1 MQSPAPSPPP
11 HSGKGLPT
19 VLPPSG
25 SHIVK
30 MFVVPL
36 LIVGGLL
43 LGAFVFLRLTGGSV
57 MRTPQ
62 SFLAELRSDNPDV
75 RWRAAQDLAQVLLRD
90 ERLASDADFGLEL
103 TAELNK
109 ALEETTQA
117 EQAVAEKLAKDA
129 EANVAGEQKDLE
141 ARRTYIYYLTACTG
155 NLCTPVA
162 APLLKQ
168 MALDGGGGPARVQA
182 TRRWRAL
189 WALAN
194 LGENLK
200 RFDALSPDRQ
210 EAVITEFERQA
221 AGEGERA
228 PWAADAVAYLKG
240 RREGRPTSLGV
251 EDVLVTCT
259 TDKNPFLREI
269 AVFALNFW
277 DGGPAVDDAL
287 VVRLDD
293 KGQGEELLAEFYEGD
308 KDRDAQFAKS
318 PGSRIRYNAAVALAR
333 RGSARTP
340 IDLLREMFDESE
352 QLDQHRIR
360 YKKDGRE
367 AADEPT
373 AHDVV
378 QTALRATAELH
389 RKNPAVNLTALDSAI
404 DKLKDSAN
412 PAVRK
417 EAERTREALGK

>member
-1 MQSPAPSPPP
+1 
-11 HSGKGLPT
+11 
-19 VLPPSG
+19 
-25 SHIVK
+25 

-168 MALDGGGGPARVQA
+168 MALDGGGGPAKVQA

-210 EAVITEFERQA
+210 EAVIAEFERQA

-228 PWAADAVAYLKG
+228 PWAAAAAAYLKG

-269 AVFALNFW
+269 AVFGLNFW

-287 VVRLDD
+287 VARLDD

-333 RGSARTP
+333 RGSVRAP
-340 IDLLREMFDESE
+340 IDLLREMLDESE

-373 AHDVV
+373 AYEVV
-378 QTALRATAELH
+378 QTALRAITELH
-389 RKNPAVNLTALDSAI
+389 RKNPAVNLAALDSAI